1 MSDTLG
7 VDVDGVSAPKTAGFP
22 WATSRRLSLAQRIAR
37 SLMQPANSLPYW
49 PGYGYDLKAACGSL
63 MRPADIARGVQQ
75 QAERFEGVERAIVTV
90 TRNTDGSLSVRC
102 DIEDSDGPFDLVMSA
117 SEAAVK
123 LVSLW
128 GEKVING

>member
-1 MSDTLG
+1 MSDSLG
-7 VDVDGVSAPKTAGFP
+7 IDVDGVSTQQTAGFP
-22 WATSRRLSLAQRIAR
+22 WSTSGRLSLVQRIAR
-37 SLMQPANSLPYW
+37 SLLQPANSLPYW

-63 MRPADIARGVQQ
+63 QRPADIARNVEQ

-90 TRNTDGSLSVRC
+90 TRNSDGSLDVRC
-102 DIEDSDGPFDLVMSA
+102 EIEDSDGPFEFVMSA
-117 SEAAVK
+117 TESAVK